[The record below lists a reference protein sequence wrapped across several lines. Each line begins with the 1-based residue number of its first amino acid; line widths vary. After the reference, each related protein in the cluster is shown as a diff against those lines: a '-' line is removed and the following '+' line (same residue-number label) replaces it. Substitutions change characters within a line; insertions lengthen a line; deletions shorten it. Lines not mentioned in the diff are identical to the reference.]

1 MDSLKNSRVVIPVIY
16 TVVILVVALFVFN
29 GQIAKRNSH
38 NPYFYKNLM
47 DYPAY
52 AKVGFTMRDI
62 TEIPNRVGRVQQA
75 ENGWKLFPARTP
87 LRIANAHL
95 PHIPQRHFLS
105 PFAYKPMEFTILIP
119 VEISPREME
128 FLNESTAFIP
138 GLFLGFIGDNWEI
151 YLNGD
156 LIREEMHLDAQGNI
170 TTGRSWRDVYFP
182 ISKLRFVEGIN
193 LLALRV
199 VGDPTYDGVG
209 LYYSSPHYIGN
220 YALIDKA
227 HNEMLIAALCGIY
240 FFVAIYHFM
249 LFLSLHKE
257 RYNLYYSV
265 FSICLLVYSLAR
277 CSLIYAFIPNS
288 NIAISVEFFSLFM
301 LPCTAVMFIDVLSKG
316 KIKISTRLFTLYSLF
331 MGVVQWV
338 CPSLQ
343 FKEELLVIWEVSALG
358 FIVYAFSYDIVY
370 CFIAET
376 RIRQKHVS
384 LKHYILALVETP
396 LGNVVIGTVI
406 VFFSSVHDIIDFLF
420 VQSGMRISHYSFF
433 IITVSISFSLSEKFS
448 QLYRSLDVTNAKLE
462 EISASLESK
471 VHERTRELAAQTERS
486 DAASRAKSDFLA
498 RMSHE
503 IRTPMN
509 AIIGISELALREQT
523 LTKKNEYIGIVSR
536 AGVNLLSI
544 INDILDFSK
553 IESGEMDIIPSNYFF
568 GTLLNDCIS
577 IISSKVDEKPVTF
590 LTKIDGTIPAEL
602 LGDESRIRQILLNL
616 LSNAVKYTREGF
628 VTLSISTAAKT
639 PPMPDSV
646 DLRFEISD
654 TGIGIKNEDLNKL
667 FGQFSRI
674 DEAANRAVE
683 GTGLGLAISQ
693 LLCHL
698 MGGDITV
705 SSIYGS
711 GSVFT
716 VVIPQEVHNSRPF
729 ASVEEPQTKQLL
741 LYEKVLEYI
750 ESLRFTI
757 ESLGVPC
764 IQTSEAAAA
773 AEILAKTN
781 VKYVIVRS
789 PFLSEIQEVLT
800 ALDTDS
806 TLPVL
811 VLLTSHDDQ
820 IGADDLQI
828 IPLPVQP
835 QSIARLLNGELESLN
850 NFEPKKASVK
860 FTAPDAH
867 ILLVDDVNTN
877 LIVAEGL
884 LAPYQMQIKCCTSG
898 ERSIELAREAYF
910 DIIFMDQMMPGMDG
924 MEAAAAIRAL
934 KVPYA
939 MDMPIIAL
947 TANAISGM
955 RELFLSCG
963 FNDYLSKPI
972 EISKL
977 DEIMKRWIPREK
989 QRAGSAPIVDTPPC
1003 QLTIAGLDTKHGLS
1017 MTGGGEQGYIRV
1029 LRSFVDDARERLPL
1043 LESEQAQESL
1053 RTFTIHAHTLK
1064 SAAATIGAMNVSQMA
1079 AALETA
1085 AVNGARERIL
1095 QDLPPF
1101 CAALTELLSAIERSL
1116 PNKAPLSSESLF
1128 ETASLFAELAF
1139 ALENEDASETD
1150 RILSEAEQLP
1160 FDAQTK
1166 ALLEDIF
1173 SLTMTGDFAEAV
1185 KKIDAISQRTLDA

>member
-1 MDSLKNSRVVIPVIY
+1 MASELEQAQVRIKKLERELKLAHITIERNKIMQASRDNVSTVIADKKSELELYMDLLLENCPDSMLLFAGDDKLVYCTDVFLEAIGVAGFGMIAGLQFREIVLRYAPSLHSRTEQIY
-16 TVVILVVALFVFN
+16 RMMTAGTQHFN
-29 GQIAKRNSH
+29 ESIDFAQSGKLR
-38 NPYFYKNLM
+38 
-47 DYPAY
+47 DYS
-52 AKVGFTMRDI
+52 I
-62 TEIPNRVGRVQQA
+62 Q
-75 ENGWKLFPARTP
+75 
-87 LRIANAHL
+87 
-95 PHIPQRHFLS
+95 
-105 PFAYKPMEFTILIP
+105 
-119 VEISPREME
+119 ISPMQDSKGR
-128 FLNESTAFIP
+128 N
-138 GLFLGFIGDNWEI
+138 IGTMVI
-151 YLNGD
+151 FY
-156 LIREEMHLDAQGNI
+156 
-170 TTGRSWRDVYFP
+170 DVTD
-182 ISKLRFVEGIN
+182 
-193 LLALRV
+193 LLAVKR
-199 VGDPTYDGVG
+199 
-209 LYYSSPHYIGN
+209 
-220 YALIDKA
+220 
-227 HNEMLIAALCGIY
+227 E
-240 FFVAIYHFM
+240 
-249 LFLSLHKE
+249 
-257 RYNLYYSV
+257 
-265 FSICLLVYSLAR
+265 
-277 CSLIYAFIPNS
+277 
-288 NIAISVEFFSLFM
+288 
-301 LPCTAVMFIDVLSKG
+301 
-316 KIKISTRLFTLYSLF
+316 
-331 MGVVQWV
+331 
-338 CPSLQ
+338 
-343 FKEELLVIWEVSALG
+343 
-358 FIVYAFSYDIVY
+358 
-370 CFIAET
+370 AE
-376 RIRQKHVS
+376 Q
-384 LKHYILALVETP
+384 A
-396 LGNVVIGTVI
+396 N
-406 VFFSSVHDIIDFLF
+406 
-420 VQSGMRISHYSFF
+420 M
-433 IITVSISFSLSEKFS
+433 
-448 QLYRSLDVTNAKLE
+448 
-462 EISASLESK
+462 
-471 VHERTRELAAQTERS
+471 
-486 DAASRAKSDFLA
+486 AKSDFLA

-553 IESGEMDIIPSNYFF
+553 IESGKMDIIPSNYFF

-577 IISSKVDEKPVTF
+577 IISSKVSEKPVAF
-590 LTKIDGTIPAEL
+590 LTKIDSTIPAEL
-602 LGDESRIRQILLNL
+602 LGDESRIRQILINL

-628 VTLSISTAAKT
+628 VTLSISAAAKT
-639 PPMPDSV
+639 PSMPDSL

-716 VVIPQEVHNSRPF
+716 AVVPQEVHNSRPF
-729 ASVEEPQTKQLL
+729 ASVEEPQTKRLL
-741 LYEKVLEYI
+741 LYEKVPEYS

-773 AEILAKTN
+773 AEILTTTN
-781 VKYVIVRS
+781 VTYVLARS
-789 PFLSEIQEVLT
+789 PFLLEIQEVLA
-800 ALDTDS
+800 ALATDS
-806 TLPVL
+806 TPPVL
-811 VLLTSHDDQ
+811 VLLTGHDER
-820 IGADDLQI
+820 IGADTI
-828 IPLPVQP
+828 RAIPLPAQP

-860 FTAPDAH
+860 FRAPDAH

-884 LAPYQMQIKCCTSG
+884 LAPYQMQIKSCTSG
-898 ERSIELAREAYF
+898 ERSIELARKEYF
-910 DIIFMDQMMPGMDG
+910 DIIFMDHMMPGMDG

-934 KVPYA
+934 TVPYA

-977 DEIMKRWIPREK
+977 DEIMKRWIPKEK
-989 QRAGSAPIVDTPPC
+989 QLAGAAPIVCTPPSR
-1003 QLTIAGLDTKHGLS
+1003 QLTIAGLDTERGLS
-1017 MTGGGEQGYIRV
+1017 MTGGDEQGYIRV
-1029 LRSFVDDARERLPL
+1029 LRSFVDDVRERLPL

-1053 RTFTIHAHTLK
+1053 HTFSMHAHTLK

-1085 AVNGARERIL
+1085 AVNGARERLL

-1185 KKIDAISQRTLDA
+1185 KKIDAGGVVSAQ